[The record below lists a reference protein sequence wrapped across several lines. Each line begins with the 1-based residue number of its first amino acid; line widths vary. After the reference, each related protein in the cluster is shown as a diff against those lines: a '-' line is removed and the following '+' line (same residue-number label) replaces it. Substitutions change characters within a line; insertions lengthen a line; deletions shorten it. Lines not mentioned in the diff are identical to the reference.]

1 MNVYE
6 TLFGGAGTANL
17 ESIIDEGAFLVDVRT
32 TGEFACGNVKG
43 SMNIPLDTLQASLSE
58 FKDKKHII
66 VFCQSG
72 GRSSMAKSILEA
84 SRIYKC
90 DKRRYLEPGKSIR
103 KIIPE
108 RLTYNATFR

>member
-72 GRSSMAKSILEA
+72 GRSSMAKSILEQA
-84 SRIYKC
+84 GFTNVINGGTWNQVNQFVK
-90 DKRRYLEPGKSIR
+90 
-103 KIIPE
+103 
-108 RLTYNATFR
+108 